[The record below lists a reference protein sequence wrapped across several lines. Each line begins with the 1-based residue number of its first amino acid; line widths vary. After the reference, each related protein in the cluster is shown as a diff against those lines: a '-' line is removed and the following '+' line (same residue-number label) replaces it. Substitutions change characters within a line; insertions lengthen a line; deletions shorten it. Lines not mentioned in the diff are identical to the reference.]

1 MKETARHNILD
12 FAPALILNTCNLI
25 YKNITTHQTHRH
37 THKAQ
42 TVCENQKNNNKYLF
56 STAYPLNKNTD
67 FYVQQINKPNS
78 ITLKR

>member
-1 MKETARHNILD
+1 MKPTVTRTK
-12 FAPALILNTCNLI
+12 P
-25 YKNITTHQTHRH
+25 
-37 THKAQ
+37 

-78 ITLKR
+78 IALKR